1 MKKCEDFINNFGDAF
16 ENTDEKE
23 LDEELRLF
31 RESLQRI
38 ESFGSAYSIT
48 SGKTIN
54 IAESKKKADQQVE
67 DCYSE
72 LQGAIK
78 NMGVSY
84 EETSLRKINRM
95 LIVMKIAGRNNTE
108 LEKQNKEVTKILE
121 AKVKTL
127 VDSCNTALRTFQ
139 SHIESFSTKQ
149 KSNKVLQD
157 SEVR

>member
-1 MKKCEDFINNFGDAF
+1 MD
-16 ENTDEKE
+16 
-23 LDEELRLF
+23 
-31 RESLQRI
+31 
-38 ESFGSAYSIT
+38 
-48 SGKTIN
+48 
-54 IAESKKKADQQVE
+54 
-67 DCYSE
+67 
-72 LQGAIK
+72 
-78 NMGVSY
+78 VSY